1 MLYLLDIDINR
12 NQWNFLILYLIFN
25 FGLKTITLESTA
37 GIGKKQFLE
46 IPKLLT
52 LVGAGLII
60 ISSVIIFM
68 RESEL
73 KKKVV
78 SSRPWEIIQ
87 VIG

>member
-1 MLYLLDIDINR
+1 MANVAILLGYFI
-12 NQWNFLILYLIFN
+12 W
-25 FGLKTITLESTA
+25 S
-37 GIGKKQFLE
+37 E

-78 SSRPWEIIQ
+78 SSRP
-87 VIG
+87 

>member
-1 MLYLLDIDINR
+1 MIDQELWQTQKTYPYLNIKLHC
-12 NQWNFLILYLIFN
+12 QLILLLYHSKNIQKLSLLN
-25 FGLKTITLESTA
+25 QSMDWL
-37 GIGKKQFLE
+37 KKQFLE

-78 SSRPWEIIQ
+78 SSRP
-87 VIG
+87 

>member
-1 MLYLLDIDINR
+1 MANILITVSLRYAEASLVTPTKYLNLV
-12 NQWNFLILYLIFN
+12 FAILLGYFIW
-25 FGLKTITLESTA
+25 S
-37 GIGKKQFLE
+37 E

-78 SSRPWEIIQ
+78 SSRP
-87 VIG
+87 